1 MPNIFFKYKSLKNKE
16 DVIRFYDIVT
26 NNRLYF
32 SPCSVLN
39 DPLEGTA
46 FSSSLSYAGCS
57 MPIIYDFE
65 DPIIKGQK
73 NCFKIVS
80 VSSTCFSPQMW
91 AYYCDNYNGVC
102 LCYSSSKSF
111 SSAKNV
117 EYDDVIDCGEIGP
130 NGSVD
135 LMDKIIYSSLYKKQ
149 SGWAGEKEWR
159 IVDKTDELFFK
170 YDSSELMAI
179 IVGHRVDDET
189 VSFIKSVLNN
199 SIPIFKTHPGI
210 HTRCIK
216 VLPYDYY
223 KVMDGVPFD
232 YISNEDELY
241 NYIKRRNS

>member
-1 MPNIFFKYKSLKNKE
+1 MF
-16 DVIRFYDIVT
+16 
-26 NNRLYF
+26 
-32 SPCSVLN
+32 
-39 DPLEGTA
+39 
-46 FSSSLSYAGCS
+46 
-57 MPIIYDFE
+57 
-65 DPIIKGQK
+65 
-73 NCFKIVS
+73 
-80 VSSTCFSPQMW
+80 
-91 AYYCDNYNGVC
+91 